1 MTIMVP
7 KSSVEDFSK
16 PRSSEFPE
24 GTWYVDLDLVRERP
38 FPDFVA
44 ANVAAGKN
52 TGYASEDGEIL
63 SLQFGSG
70 RNPETGETTNQKLF
84 VDLVVRDGA
93 TTIAESIPEASWQ
106 MQRSATL
113 LALLATA
120 AGATE
125 DVEYE
130 GKTYVTITDG
140 FLEALRNG
148 EYDGRSFG
156 VVTWHRR
163 YARKTDAP
171 GEKSGVE
178 VGVREIFQAV

>member
-1 MTIMVP
+1 
-7 KSSVEDFSK
+7 
-16 PRSSEFPE
+16 
-24 GTWYVDLDLVRERP
+24 
-38 FPDFVA
+38 
-44 ANVAAGKN
+44 
-52 TGYASEDGEIL
+52 
-63 SLQFGSG
+63 
-70 RNPETGETTNQKLF
+70 
-84 VDLVVRDGA
+84 
-93 TTIAESIPEASWQ
+93 